1 MSNKPNVGIVA
12 YGTYIPKTFMTAAD
26 MSKATKGVWSEQAI
40 IEKLGINKKP
50 IPVGPG
56 DGTQEMGVKAG
67 LDCLKRFN
75 YDPMKID
82 VILCIGEEWKEYPLT
97 TSGVYIQEQ
106 IGARNAWAID
116 VQQKCCSCIGAMKMA
131 KDMLV
136 ADDDLKSIMI
146 VGGYRNCDFLN
157 YTDPIES
164 IMFDL
169 AAGGAALIMEKNA
182 TKNLVLGSHLVADG
196 TLARGCMLPIGGT
209 AEPVNRENVDRA
221 YDIKFADME
230 YYKKRLNEV
239 SIPNWYKCIDLALK
253 KSGLTKK
260 DIDYLNILHIKPS
273 MHKSILDSLGL
284 SLDQSTYL
292 SDYGHVGQ
300 CDQVLSLDLGVKSG
314 KIKDGTIMA
323 VIAAGIGYVWAASIV
338 KWGPA

>member
-12 YGTYIPKTFMTAAD
+12 YGSYIPKTVMTAAD
-26 MSKATKGVWSEQAI
+26 MSKATKGVWSEEAI
-40 IEKLGINKKP
+40 IEKLGITKKP
-50 IPVGPG
+50 IPGPN

-75 YDPMKID
+75 YDPLKID
-82 VILCIGEEWKEYPLT
+82 AILCIGEEWKEYPLT

-106 IGARNAWAID
+106 IGAKNAWAID

-131 KDMLV
+131 KDMLI
-136 ADDDLKSIMI
+136 ADDDIKSIMI

-157 YTDPIES
+157 YTDPVES
-164 IMFDL
+164 VMFDL
-169 AAGGAALIMEKNA
+169 AAGGAAMILEKNA
-182 TKNLVLGSHLVADG
+182 TKNIILGSHLVSDG

-209 AEPVNRENVDRA
+209 AEPVTRENVDRA
-221 YDIKFADME
+221 YDIKFTDIE
-230 YYKKRLNEV
+230 YYKKRLTEV
-239 SIPNWYKCIDLALK
+239 SVPNWFTCIDKALK

-260 DIDYLNILHIKPS
+260 DLGYLNILHIKPS
-273 MHKSILDSLGL
+273 MHKSMLDALGL
-284 SLDQSTYL
+284 SLDQSVYL

-300 CDQVLSLDLGVKSG
+300 CDQVISLDLGVKSG
-314 KIKDGTIMA
+314 KIKDGTTMA
-323 VIAAGIGYVWAASIV
+323 IIAAGIGYVWAATIV